1 MSSESEA
8 RVEAILSEIRK
19 SKEGYIDSDD
29 FRGTVNIIRRL
40 NTESAHFI
48 WELLQNTEDAEAEK
62 ISFTLEKKQ
71 LIVQHTGGNVFSP
84 DDVKSICRI
93 GVSSKAHNANKIGK
107 FGVGFKSVFNYTD
120 SPLIYSKDFRF
131 RIENYVYPTSL
142 PKPRGKDYGDSTVFI
157 LPFKNTKK
165 LKDKAYSD
173 IKEKLL
179 TLSTSSLIFLRN
191 IEEITVNLEDEVF
204 TIKRTV
210 HRKVD
215 ISPNI
220 SVEEIELKDRTQT
233 KRYLR
238 FTLDGITLED
248 EGDDGKPEIIENQS
262 VMLAYR
268 LDENGIIKRASA
280 LSDVRYFFVS
290 FPTKIETHLEY
301 LVHAPFSTSSSR
313 ETIESDSPANEV
325 LYDCIADL
333 VAESFLYLVQEKMVT
348 TAFYDEVLLDTE
360 SSVLHKRIRDRLS
373 KIVAEQNKVLPT
385 TSGEYASL
393 DELLLFSESNISTD
407 ELASIKTL
415 FSAAEI
421 AQNINSNSSKKFW
434 DDKYVKTKIPSFLRA
449 SPTYK
454 KKKDEV
460 DFSQLVKSLS
470 AEYLEGKTVETINLL
485 YNYLY
490 RYWDGVAR
498 ARYHGYNVSSGM
510 IDDNVVEDIAFNVP
524 LIRTTEN
531 KHVFAN
537 AKGLYLQDVHP
548 EILVDE
554 ASHNILTRY
563 FKIKKYDEREDLKV
577 RILSKYSKHRVDV
590 SFDENVDDLSVLSN
604 ALQKQVLWYSEVAEC
619 YLISGKNAKTGKVS
633 WRQPYSVFRTQQTGG
648 ETEYAETLLKGIH
661 SFSFLDERYLDY
673 INSGKLSWS
682 DFDTLKVRSQLRVRD
697 YEDVEYEIKTD
708 AFPIQCYK
716 RPDSH
721 TLELVKKIYGFDYQ
735 EAQIANLRVNGYR
748 NSEYSQI
755 KETPEGKQM
764 GNVQL
769 VVTPQDDFNIGAF
782 IPYLDEII
790 DSLSYLSPKYA
801 LKKSLAL
808 YRLLA
813 ESGNILMG
821 KITWRRRKGDFEEL
835 ETTIYSELGLHL
847 RNKTWM
853 YTKDKLFDAP
863 CNLTPDIVS
872 RKYRK
877 ISESLLGSLINVPN
891 KHPRIIVEGHT
902 KIQRELQSILS
913 DYPDENE
920 FVADLKHFIKERRK
934 KKLQEQEKKSISESL
949 KNLNRESSD
958 YSGDDMKLEHPSPVF
973 NVDRRTE
980 TLNTELAEK
989 VAQAGGAD
997 RSIKGR
1003 RVVVYDSPV
1012 DNADNEKEKA
1022 FLWKEYGGKCQ
1033 ICSEQ
1038 ISISRGQHKYPC
1050 YFVASKLMPNKNL
1063 GSAYQ
1068 QTNEI
1073 DGWNSLSLCPNCAA
1087 KIRYAQLNVDTVEEQ
1102 IENITVK
1109 DGVSKTYG
1117 INIIL
1122 DNKQEVIT
1130 YTPKHILALKTVLA
1144 FLKKLESQE

>member
-1 MSSESEA
+1 M
-8 RVEAILSEIRK
+8 
-19 SKEGYIDSDD
+19 
-29 FRGTVNIIRRL
+29 
-40 NTESAHFI
+40 
-48 WELLQNTEDAEAEK
+48 
-62 ISFTLEKKQ
+62 
-71 LIVQHTGGNVFSP
+71 
-84 DDVKSICRI
+84 
-93 GVSSKAHNANKIGK
+93 
-107 FGVGFKSVFNYTD
+107 
-120 SPLIYSKDFRF
+120 
-131 RIENYVYPTSL
+131 
-142 PKPRGKDYGDSTVFI
+142 
-157 LPFKNTKK
+157 
-165 LKDKAYSD
+165 
-173 IKEKLL
+173 
-179 TLSTSSLIFLRN
+179 
-191 IEEITVNLEDEVF
+191 
-204 TIKRTV
+204 
-210 HRKVD
+210 
-215 ISPNI
+215 
-220 SVEEIELKDRTQT
+220 
-233 KRYLR
+233 
-238 FTLDGITLED
+238 
-248 EGDDGKPEIIENQS
+248 
-262 VMLAYR
+262 
-268 LDENGIIKRASA
+268 
-280 LSDVRYFFVS
+280 
-290 FPTKIETHLEY
+290 
-301 LVHAPFSTSSSR
+301 
-313 ETIESDSPANEV
+313 
-325 LYDCIADL
+325 
-333 VAESFLYLVQEKMVT
+333 
-348 TAFYDEVLLDTE
+348 
-360 SSVLHKRIRDRLS
+360 
-373 KIVAEQNKVLPT
+373 
-385 TSGEYASL
+385 
-393 DELLLFSESNISTD
+393 
-407 ELASIKTL
+407 
-415 FSAAEI
+415 
-421 AQNINSNSSKKFW
+421 
-434 DDKYVKTKIPSFLRA
+434 
-449 SPTYK
+449 
-454 KKKDEV
+454 
-460 DFSQLVKSLS
+460 
-470 AEYLEGKTVETINLL
+470 
-485 YNYLY
+485 
-490 RYWDGVAR
+490 
-498 ARYHGYNVSSGM
+498 
-510 IDDNVVEDIAFNVP
+510 
-524 LIRTTEN
+524 
-531 KHVFAN
+531 
-537 AKGLYLQDVHP
+537 
-548 EILVDE
+548 
-554 ASHNILTRY
+554 
-563 FKIKKYDEREDLKV
+563 REDLKV
-577 RILSKYSKHRVDV
+577 KILSKYSKHRVDV

-790 DSLSYLSPKYA
+790 DSLSNLSPKYA

-902 KIQRELQSILS
+902 KIQRELQSLLS

-920 FVADLKHFIKERRK
+920 LVADLKHLIKERRK

-1063 GSAYQ
+1063 GSTYQ